1 MGKSGRGETGR
12 GERGGTVQW
21 ILKTWHSLPM
31 PLRLSILG
39 AVQKDERLYRLF
51 LRSYRWQLFKRVDDR
66 DKANG
71 IDGHLPPAA
80 LRYRVSGS
88 PDADSFSRIGKTCAN
103 DIKLTLLKVGRDLKS
118 FEQILDFGC
127 GCGRTLMH
135 LSSPAPNA
143 QFYGTD
149 IQQQAINWCQQNLK
163 FASFSVS
170 REIPPTQYAADM
182 FDFIFAIS
190 VFTHLNE
197 DYQFRWLEE
206 LKRIAKPGAI
216 LLLTVDSSFVGEE
229 SFKFEQSY
237 EKGLFP
243 AWYQNTSHSQ
253 EYVFSHF
260 SSFFDVIGYFPR
272 GMNNHQDVVMLQ
284 KAR

>member
-1 MGKSGRGETGR
+1 
-12 GERGGTVQW
+12 
-21 ILKTWHSLPM
+21 M

-39 AVQKDERLYRLF
+39 AVQKNERLYRLF
-51 LRSYRWQLFKRVDDR
+51 LRYYRWQLFRRVDDR

-80 LRYRVSGS
+80 LRYRVSGA

-103 DIKLTLLKVGRDLKS
+103 DIKSTLLKVGRDLES

-127 GCGRTLMH
+127 GCGRTLIH
-135 LSSPAPNA
+135 LSSLAPRA
-143 QFYGTD
+143 HFYGTD
-149 IQQQAINWCQQNLK
+149 IEKQAIDWCQQNLK
-163 FASFSVS
+163 FGTFSLS

-197 DYQFRWLEE
+197 EYQFRWLEE
-206 LKRIAKPGAI
+206 LQRIAQPGAT
-216 LLLTVDSSFVGEE
+216 LLLTVDSSFVGDQG
-229 SFKFEQSY
+229 FVFEKTY

-243 AWYQNTSHSQ
+243 AWYQNASHSK
-253 EYVFSHF
+253 EYVIANF
-260 SSFFDVIGYFPR
+260 SSFFEVLDYLPR
-272 GMNNHQDVVMLQ
+272 GMNNHQDVVVLQ
-284 KAR
+284 KKK

>member
-1 MGKSGRGETGR
+1 MRL
-12 GERGGTVQW
+12 
-21 ILKTWHSLPM
+21 ILKIWHSLPM
-31 PLRLSILG
+31 SLRLSIIGL
-39 AVQKDERLYRLF
+39 VQKNERLYQLF
-51 LRSYRWQLFKRVDDR
+51 LRSYRWQLFRRVDAS

-71 IDGHLPPAA
+71 LNGRLPPAA
-80 LRYRVSGS
+80 LRYRVGAS
-88 PDADSFSRIGKTCAN
+88 PDADTFSRIGKTCAD
-103 DIKLTLLKVGRDLKS
+103 DINSALLKVGRDLKS
-118 FEQILDFGC
+118 FKQILDFGC
-127 GCGRTLMH
+127 GCGRTLIH
-135 LSSPAPNA
+135 LSSLAPNA
-143 QFYGTD
+143 RFYGAD
-149 IQQQAINWCQQNLK
+149 IDKQAIDWCQKSLK
-163 FASFSVS
+163 FATFSVS
-170 REIPPTQYAADM
+170 REIPPLQYPAHK

-216 LLLTVDSSFVGEE
+216 LLVTVDSSFVGEKD
-229 SFKFEQSY
+229 FVFEQSY

-260 SSFFDVIGYFPR
+260 SSFFEVIGYFPR

-284 KAR
+284 KAQ